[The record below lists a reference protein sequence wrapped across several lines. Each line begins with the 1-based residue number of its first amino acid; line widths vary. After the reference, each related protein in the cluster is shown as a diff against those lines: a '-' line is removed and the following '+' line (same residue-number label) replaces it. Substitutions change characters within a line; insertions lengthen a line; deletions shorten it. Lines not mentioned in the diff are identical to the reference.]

1 MPSVGLGEALLGK
14 LKKRRENMVEIIS
27 QYLVSY
33 GMNEE
38 LSVYISN
45 FFAAVIIILISALA
59 YLVARKIVLRV
70 LRSFISKSRSRW
82 GEILLKNS
90 VFERI
95 TSIVPAFVIHSFAPV
110 FPSFQ
115 DWIQRIAFCYIVLA
129 VLLALDKLLDSVD
142 DIYKNYEVSKM
153 RPIKGY
159 LQVVKIGAF
168 AIGIIIIISALM
180 DRSPLLLISGIG
192 AATAVLLLVFQN
204 SILGFVAGLQLSAN
218 NMVQLDDWIEM
229 PQYRADGEVIEIS
242 LHTVKVQ
249 NWDRTITTIPTNALV
264 SESFKNWKGM
274 EESGGRRIKR
284 AINLDMTS
292 IKFCDEEMLDR
303 YKEIQYIKDY
313 IENKEKEIGTYN
325 QNNDI
330 DSANMANGR
339 HLTNIGTFRAYIVN
353 YLKNHPKVHKGM
365 TRMVR
370 QLDPTEKGLPI
381 EVYVFLNETEW
392 VSYEAIQADI
402 FDHIMAVIPE
412 FDLRIFQSPG
422 WYDMRCMQKSDS

>member
-1 MPSVGLGEALLGK
+1 M
-14 LKKRRENMVEIIS
+14 
-27 QYLVSY
+27 Q
-33 GMNEE
+33 
-38 LSVYISN
+38 
-45 FFAAVIIILISALA
+45 
-59 YLVARKIVLRV
+59 
-70 LRSFISKSRSRW
+70 
-82 GEILLKNS
+82 
-90 VFERI
+90 
-95 TSIVPAFVIHSFAPV
+95 
-110 FPSFQ
+110 
-115 DWIQRIAFCYIVLA
+115 
-129 VLLALDKLLDSVD
+129 
-142 DIYKNYEVSKM
+142 
-153 RPIKGY
+153 
-159 LQVVKIGAF
+159 
-168 AIGIIIIISALM
+168 
-180 DRSPLLLISGIG
+180 
-192 AATAVLLLVFQN
+192 
-204 SILGFVAGLQLSAN
+204 
-218 NMVQLDDWIEM
+218 
-229 PQYRADGEVIEIS
+229 
-242 LHTVKVQ
+242 
-249 NWDRTITTIPTNALV
+249 
-264 SESFKNWKGM
+264 
-274 EESGGRRIKR
+274 ESGGRRIKR

-330 DSANMANGR
+330 DSSNMANGR